1 MVRPGRAP
9 GKTAAAPVP
18 TARCHEVDEPNQT
31 ERSANTCWHDVDRD
45 GRLGVG
51 CLGGSRGH
59 ADRTLTLHFT
69 HLVVAC
75 RSRRPTTPPTP
86 RVLEALP
93 PLALSPLPHLARLVR
108 GVLSDTI
115 VLGLAAPVYSS
126 DLDRRMR
133 QVVNLEES
141 ASTTTFDGSA
151 EERRC
156 TASATRSGE
165 WTCRSGETVA
175 VCCRRTRELDGQAP
189 RLGRGLASRRPGCSR
204 STPRRD
210 IRRACPRRPQAHRG
224 LAAARRCRR
233 RVRWRSTHRSAR
245 FDGSAGP

>member
-18 TARCHEVDEPNQT
+18 TAARCHEVDEPNQT

-93 PLALSPLPHLARLVR
+93 PLALSPLPHLARLVSWRAFRHDRAGARCTCVFVRPGPAHAAGNEPR
-108 GVLSDTI
+108 GERIDDDVR
-115 VLGLAAPVYSS
+115 P
-126 DLDRRMR
+126 
-133 QVVNLEES
+133 
-141 ASTTTFDGSA
+141 

-175 VCCRRTRELDGQAP
+175 VCCRRTREPDGQAP

-210 IRRACPRRPQAHRG
+210 IRRACPRRPQAH
-224 LAAARRCRR
+224 
-233 RVRWRSTHRSAR
+233 
-245 FDGSAGP
+245 